1 MQQIPHCQRCGDQLT
16 DHCSHRRAHHAPA
29 QAENENGVQNNVQHR
44 TRKGGDHGKPWVAI
58 RADDGV
64 HGLPEHIKGHAQRDI
79 EEIFLGVVVGFGVDR
94 SAEHGENVVRKN
106 QIERRQHNA
115 ADQTHHHRIAD
126 APPCLGNFVLS
137 KADADKS
144 AAAVTDHHGNSQ
156 CHNRKREHNGVGG
169 VAVRAKIAGVCNK
182 DLVHDVIQCADQKR
196 NNARDRILLHQLADA
211 LRAEKLIGT
220 FHGIHLYLSILGQT
234 KTTGSPHATGFTHEC
249 YSLYEIIIACLSGIC
264 KGSFAQELYWAF
276 CADCTRKTL

>member
-16 DHCSHRRAHHAPA
+16 DDRSYCRAHHAPA
-29 QAENENGVQNNVQHR
+29 EAENEDGVQNDVQRR
-44 TRKGGDHGKPWVAI
+44 TRKGGDHGKPGAAI
-58 RADDGV
+58 RADDRV

-79 EEIFLGVVVGFGVDR
+79 EEIFLRVVIGLSVHR
-94 SAEHGENVVRKN
+94 SAEHGQNGVRKN
-106 QIERRQHNA
+106 QIEHCQHDA
-115 ADQTHHHRIAD
+115 ADQTHDHRVAY
-126 APPCLGNFVLS
+126 AALCLGDLVLS
-137 KADADKS
+137 KADADEG
-144 AAAVTDHHGNSQ
+144 AAAITDHDCDCQRHHRQGEND
-156 CHNRKREHNGVGG
+156 RIGG
-169 VAVRAKIAGVCNK
+169 VAIRAKIAGVCNK
-182 DLVHDVIQCADQKR
+182 DLVHDIIQRTHQQR
-196 NNARDRILLHQLADA
+196 NNARDRVFLHQLADA
-211 LRAEKLIGT
+211 LRAEKLIGV